1 MDFGIDIVQPKS
13 LGELWKTLP
22 KLDGPRAFLSGGTDL
37 VVRAKHFGDAPGTWV
52 DLSRLAELKKLEDKK
67 DHVFIGGRVT
77 WAELEESSLVRKW
90 LPALAAVCPEFASP
104 PVRSL
109 ATLGGNCANASP
121 AGDGIP
127 ALYVEEAVILLERFG
142 KKREVPAEK
151 FFTGPRR
158 TVLAKDELVLGF
170 RFPKWPGHRGAFL
183 KLAPRKGLAIAKA
196 AAAAAVEF
204 DGGVVKRA
212 RVALGAVGP
221 TVARAKELESFV
233 TGKAPTEDVLREC
246 ERLAAKAAS
255 PITDHRSTAE
265 YRRAMAGVLARRALA
280 SIRRG

>member
-1 MDFGIDIVQPKS
+1 MDFGIEIVQPKS
-13 LGELWKTLP
+13 LADLWKTLP
-22 KLDGPRAFLSGGTDL
+22 RLTGPRAFLSGGTDL
-37 VVRAKHFGDAPGTWV
+37 VVRAKHFGDTPPTWI
-52 DLSRLAELKKLEDKK
+52 DLSRLSELKRVEEKK
-67 DHVFIGGRVT
+67 DHLFIGGRVT
-77 WAELEESSLVRKW
+77 WAEVEESALVRKW
-90 LPALAAVCPEFASP
+90 APALHAVCPEFASP

-127 ALYVEEAVILLERFG
+127 ALYAEEAVIVLEKFG

-158 TVLAKDELVLGF
+158 TVLAKDELVVGF
-170 RFPKWPGHRGAFL
+170 KFPKWPGHRGAFL

-196 AAAAAVEF
+196 AVAAAIEF
-204 DGGVVKRA
+204 DGRRVKKA

-221 TVARAKELESFV
+221 TVIRAKDLEAFV
-233 TGKAPTEDVLREC
+233 TGKALTEDVLKEC
-246 ERLAAKAAS
+246 EPLAAKAAS

-280 SIRRG
+280 KLRE